1 VNPQGRLDVLV
12 VSSKFHPEYSGS
24 GFRADSLYRRL
35 SSKQSF
41 KWEVLCGGVEYRS
54 REQFTH
60 DGIRACRICFD
71 FPYSPGDGVL
81 RLPTKIVTKLNAIL
95 EFFAAYRFISQTKPK
110 LIHAFGKGPV
120 VAAALYW
127 SKLNNRPVILELCNR
142 MSDPHV
148 DVPIISRIY
157 RPSLSSRVAIV
168 AISRELK
175 ELCQE
180 FGYTA
185 NVWHRPNPVR
195 TSIGFIPIADR
206 KRIREKLRVCD
217 RSSDKVLVYLAK
229 FMPQK
234 NQRFLLDVLSAL
246 PDEYQL
252 ILAGPVAETGVNA
265 TRDQDYL
272 RGIEHQI
279 DVRPGLTGRVKIWPR
294 FVEASEIF
302 SIGDLYLFPAW
313 NEALGTPM
321 LEALV
326 AGLPVIA
333 NQGEPAFVEWLADC
347 PTGALCPLEVEAWVS
362 QITRL
367 IDVSEGQRLEVS
379 NRIKSLAS
387 ERVIDKGY
395 SCLIQ
400 SMLVSGAT
408 TRQVNVKQIFE
419 TCDL

>member
-1 VNPQGRLDVLV
+1 MSETDVLLA
-12 VSSKFHPEYSGS
+12 SSKFYPEYSGS

-35 SSKQSF
+35 GADGTLYWQ
-41 KWEVLCGGVEYRS
+41 VLCGGVEHRS
-54 REQFTH
+54 RGQFIY
-60 DGIRACRICFD
+60 DGIQACRICFD
-71 FPYSPGDGVL
+71 FPYSPEGGAL
-81 RLPTKIVTKLNAIL
+81 GLPTKIVTKLNAII
-95 EFFAAYRFISQTKPK
+95 EFFAAYRFISKTKPK

-175 ELCQE
+175 ELCQK
-180 FGYTA
+180 FGYRD

-195 TSIGFIPIADR
+195 TSIGFIPSAGGR
-206 KRIREKLRVCD
+206 RIREKLGICD

-246 PDEYQL
+246 PEEYQL
-252 ILAGPVAETGVNA
+252 ILAGPVAEKGINA

-272 RGIEHQI
+272 RGIERQI
-279 DVRPGLTGRVKIWPR
+279 DIRPELTGRVEIWPR
-294 FVEASEIF
+294 FVEADEIF

-326 AGLPVIA
+326 AGLPVVA
-333 NQGEPAFVEWLADC
+333 NEGEPAFVEWLADC

-367 IDVSEGQRLEVS
+367 VDVSEGQRVEVS
-379 NRIKSLAS
+379 NHIKSLAS
-387 ERVIDKGY
+387 ERVIDRDY
-395 SCLIQ
+395 SCLIR
-400 SMLVSGAT
+400 SLLVSGAA